1 MIKVGLIGAGKM
13 GISHL
18 AILGAHPG
26 VSIAGVMD
34 KSTLVTDVLQRYS
47 SFSCFDDHLHMLDI
61 SKPDA
66 VVVAVPTKY
75 HTAVVEDLLHRNIH
89 VFVEKPFSLDIH
101 KGRNLVDLVEQKNLV
116 NQVGYHNQFI
126 GTFIE
131 AKRLLANGALG
142 VVKHFSGNM
151 NGPVVLKPKQGTWRS
166 KPEEGGGCLFDYAA
180 HLIDLI
186 NQLID
191 PISIVHGSITKTY
204 FDGPVED
211 AVYALVETGKGVSG
225 TMQVNWSDET
235 YRKMATELTVLGSN
249 GKMVV
254 DSTELKLFLR
264 KPIEDTAYE
273 TGWNIKHINTLTQP
287 ANYFLRGEEYSNQ
300 LDYFIDSIAS
310 HKMNTINNFATAW
323 QTDKVIHLIK
333 NQQNNNNGTDSIWG

>member
-26 VSIAGVMD
+26 VIISGVAD
-34 KSTLVTDVLQRYS
+34 KSTLVTDVLERHA
-47 SFSCFDDHLHMLDI
+47 SFSCFDDHLHMLDNAH
-61 SKPDA
+61 PEA

-75 HTAVVEDLLHRNIH
+75 HTGIVEDLLNRNIH

-101 KGRNLVDLVEQKNLV
+101 KGRNLVDLAGKKQLV

-151 NGPVVLKPKQGTWRS
+151 NGPVVLKTKQGTWRS

-191 PISIVHGSITKTY
+191 PISIVHGFITKTY

-225 TMQVNWSDET
+225 TLQVNWSDET

-249 GKMVV
+249 GKMIV

-264 KPIEDTAYE
+264 KPIEDASYG

-310 HKMNTINNFATAW
+310 RKMNTINNFATAW

-333 NQQNNNNGTDSIWG
+333 NQQNNNHGTDSVWG

>member
-1 MIKVGLIGAGKM
+1 MVKVGLIGAGKM

-26 VSIAGVMD
+26 VSIAGVTD
-34 KSTLVTDVLQRYS
+34 KSSLITDVLEKYS
-47 SFSCFDDHLHMLDI
+47 SFPCFDDHFKMLDLA
-61 SKPDA
+61 KPDA

-75 HTAVVEDLLHRNIH
+75 HTAIVGDLLQRNIH
-89 VFVEKPFSLDIH
+89 VFVEKPFALDIDT
-101 KGRNLVDLVEQKNLV
+101 GRNLVDLAHEKKLV

-131 AKRLLANGALG
+131 AKRLLASGALG
-142 VVKHFSGNM
+142 NIKHFSGNM
-151 NGPVVLKPKQGTWRS
+151 NGPVVLKQNQGTWRS
-166 KPEEGGGCLFDYAA
+166 MPEEGGGCLFDYAA

-191 PISIVHGSITKTY
+191 PISSVHGVITKTY

-211 AVYALVETGKGVSG
+211 AVYALLETRKGVSG
-225 TMQVNWSDET
+225 TIQVNWSDET
-235 YRKMATELTVLGSN
+235 FRKMATELTVLGSN
-249 GKMVV
+249 GKMIV

-264 KPIEDTAYE
+264 KPIGDPSYE

-300 LDYFIDSIAS
+300 LDYFIDSVS
-310 HKMNTINNFATAW
+310 SGTMNAMNNFATAW
-323 QTDKVIHLIK
+323 QTDNVIHLIK
-333 NQQNNNNGTDSIWG
+333 NHQNSNHGTDSIWG